1 MTARGKPA
9 YPRKHEG
16 TRQARC
22 RHTTPAGRALTSAA
36 VRLEREGRGKGR
48 GTRWSVAVWTTA
60 HGPSPRSQLF
70 ATAPGQHLKSALRSP
85 KPAAASA
92 LSSGGPA
99 GRRGRER
106 GQGHAAGRRV
116 MVAAGVRASPAW
128 GVAGLPSGR
137 EATKATWARN
147 EGQGRPRRL
156 LRPPCGEST
165 ALCAG
170 RRGGCRAP
178 PGALPGA
185 PPRGPRASGDTES
198 QEPCFRAQRERR
210 GPSRSST
217 SQNPGPLPP
226 PGSDHGSWHP
236 QAASRGVTSEG
247 RVSCSGP
254 RPSAG

>member
-1 MTARGKPA
+1 M
-9 YPRKHEG
+9 
-16 TRQARC
+16 
-22 RHTTPAGRALTSAA
+22 
-36 VRLEREGRGKGR
+36 
-48 GTRWSVAVWTTA
+48 RWSVAARTTA

-116 MVAAGVRASPAW
+116 TVAAGVRASPAQAW
-128 GVAGLPSGR
+128 RGCRVAARRPRRHGLETR
-137 EATKATWARN
+137 V
-147 EGQGRPRRL
+147 GRPRRL

-165 ALCAG
+165 ALCAR

-198 QEPCFRAQRERR
+198 QEPRFRAQRERR
-210 GPSRSST
+210 GPSRGST

-226 PGSDHGSWHP
+226 PGSDHGS
-236 QAASRGVTSEG
+236 
-247 RVSCSGP
+247 
-254 RPSAG
+254 